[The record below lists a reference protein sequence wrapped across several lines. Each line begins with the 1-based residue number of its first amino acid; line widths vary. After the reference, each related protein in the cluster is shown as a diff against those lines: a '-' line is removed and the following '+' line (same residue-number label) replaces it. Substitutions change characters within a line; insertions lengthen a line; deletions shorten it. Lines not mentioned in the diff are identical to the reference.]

1 VKPVYR
7 PVAAPHEVAQSCAG
21 AFGQGDHLEWL
32 GDTGITLGEVSHMSP
47 RNIDAVIP
55 MVVEQS
61 ARGERAYD
69 IYSRLLKDR
78 VIFIGDAID
87 DHLAN
92 LIIAELLFLER
103 EDPDSDIDLYINSP
117 GGSVSA
123 GLAIYD
129 TMQIVKCDVA
139 TICVGWAASMGAV
152 LLAGGAK
159 GKRYSLPHARI
170 MLHQVAGGYQGTFAD
185 ARIQL
190 EEMNKAHE
198 TLMQIISEHTGQP
211 IEKVR
216 KDCDRDY
223 WLSAHEA
230 VEYGLIDKVFEKGD
244 R

>member
-1 VKPVYR
+1 
-7 PVAAPHEVAQSCAG
+7 
-21 AFGQGDHLEWL
+21 
-32 GDTGITLGEVSHMSP
+32 MSIISP
-47 RNIDAVIP
+47 NNVIP

-87 DHLAN
+87 DHIAN
-92 LIIAELLFLER
+92 LVIAELLFLER
-103 EDPDSDIDLYINSP
+103 EDPDTDIDIYINSP

-123 GLAIYD
+123 GLAMYD
-129 TMQIVKCDVA
+129 VMQIVKCDIA

-152 LLAGGAK
+152 LLAGGTH
-159 GKRYSLPHARI
+159 GKRYALPNARV

-198 TLMQIISEHTGQP
+198 KLMEIIAKHSGQG
-211 IEKVR
+211 IDRVR

-223 WLSAHEA
+223 WLSAGEA
-230 VEYGLIDKVFEKGD
+230 VDYGIIDKVFEKGE

>member
-1 VKPVYR
+1 MQNRIP
-7 PVAAPHEVAQSCAG
+7 
-21 AFGQGDHLEWL
+21 
-32 GDTGITLGEVSHMSP
+32 
-47 RNIDAVIP
+47 NNVIP

-87 DHLAN
+87 DHIAN
-92 LIIAELLFLER
+92 LIVAELLFLER
-103 EDPDSDIDLYINSP
+103 EDPDSDIDMYINSP

-129 TMQIVKCDVA
+129 VMQIIKCEVA

-152 LLAGGAK
+152 LLCGGSK
-159 GKRYSLPHARI
+159 GKRFALPNSRI

-190 EEMNKAHE
+190 EEMNRAHD
-198 TLMQIISEHTGQP
+198 TLMKIIAHHTGQD

-216 KDCDRDY
+216 RDCDRDY
-223 WLSAHEA
+223 WLSGYES
-230 VEYGLIDKVFEKGD
+230 VEYGMIDKVFEKGD

>member
-1 VKPVYR
+1 
-7 PVAAPHEVAQSCAG
+7 
-21 AFGQGDHLEWL
+21 
-32 GDTGITLGEVSHMSP
+32 MST
-47 RNIDAVIP
+47 RSLHSVIP

-78 VIFIGDAID
+78 VIFIGDPID

-103 EDPDSDIDLYINSP
+103 EEPDSDIDIYINTP

-129 TMQIVKCDVA
+129 TMQILRCDIA
-139 TICVGWAASMGAV
+139 TICVGLAASMGAV
-152 LLAGGAK
+152 LLAGGTP
-159 GKRYSLPHARI
+159 GKRYALPHSRV
-170 MLHQVAGGYQGTFAD
+170 MLHQVAGGYEGTVSD
-185 ARIQL
+185 ARIRL
-190 EEMNKAHE
+190 EEMVRAQD
-198 TLMQIISEHTGQP
+198 TLMEIMSKHTGQP
-211 IEKVR
+211 IEKVK

-223 WLSAHEA
+223 WLSAEEA
-230 VEYGLIDKVFEKGD
+230 KAYGIVDTVMEKGM

>member
-1 VKPVYR
+1 MNR
-7 PVAAPHEVAQSCAG
+7 RIES
-21 AFGQGDHLEWL
+21 
-32 GDTGITLGEVSHMSP
+32 
-47 RNIDAVIP
+47 VIP

-87 DHLAN
+87 DHIAN
-92 LIIAELLFLER
+92 LVIAELLFLER
-103 EDPDSDIDLYINSP
+103 EDPDTDIDIYINSP

-123 GLAIYD
+123 GLAMYD
-129 TMQIVKCDVA
+129 VMQIVKCDIA

-152 LLAGGAK
+152 LLAGGTH
-159 GKRYSLPHARI
+159 GKRYALPNARV

-198 TLMQIISEHTGQP
+198 KLMEIIAKHSGQN
-211 IEKVR
+211 IDKVR

-223 WLSAHEA
+223 WLSAKEA
-230 VEYGLIDKVFEKGD
+230 TEYGIIDKVFEKGE

>member
-1 VKPVYR
+1 
-7 PVAAPHEVAQSCAG
+7 
-21 AFGQGDHLEWL
+21 
-32 GDTGITLGEVSHMSP
+32 
-47 RNIDAVIP
+47 

-78 VIFIGDAID
+78 VIFIGDPID

-103 EDPDSDIDLYINSP
+103 EEPDSDIDIYINTP

-129 TMQIVKCDVA
+129 TMQILRCDIA
-139 TICVGWAASMGAV
+139 TICVGLAASMGAV
-152 LLAGGAK
+152 LLAGGTP
-159 GKRYSLPHARI
+159 GKRYALPHSRV
-170 MLHQVAGGYQGTFAD
+170 MLHQVAGGYEGTVSD
-185 ARIQL
+185 ARIRL
-190 EEMNKAHE
+190 EEMVRAQD
-198 TLMQIISEHTGQP
+198 TLMEIMSKHTGQP
-211 IEKVR
+211 IEKVK

-223 WLSAHEA
+223 WLSAEEA
-230 VEYGLIDKVFEKGD
+230 KAYGIVDTVMEKGM